1 MKKTAVAVLCILFAY
16 VLSNYVLS
24 GEWAV
29 YGPMLISYHLF
40 LVYLVLT
47 ADHER
52 GLSLPIHTAV
62 LTHAAC
68 MVIPVG
74 MAMGRSHFAFFGLLQ
89 YVVPALAPF
98 EADWLFSG
106 GKKSNAEEAVEA
118 PKVPMPE
125 GTADDYDEFLKY
137 LSQKNRAFARP
148 GRTVREEHVLWMANR
163 VKKEAAIASAAAAA
177 AARQHSAHPAP
188 R

>member
-1 MKKTAVAVLCILFAY
+1 MRKTAVAVICILFAY
-16 VLSNYVLS
+16 VLGNYVLS

-40 LVYLVLT
+40 LAYLVIT
-47 ADHER
+47 ADHEK
-52 GLSLPIHTAV
+52 GLSLPIHSAL

-74 MAMGRSHFAFFGLLQ
+74 MAIGRSHIAVFGLLQ

-106 GKKSNAEEAVEA
+106 GKKKQADAEEA
-118 PKVPMPE
+118 PQPQVPLPD

-137 LSQKNRAFARP
+137 LSQKNRAFART
-148 GRTVREEHVLWMANR
+148 GRSVREEHVLWMADR
-163 VKKEAAIASAAAAA
+163 VKKEAALAAA
-177 AARQHSAHPAP
+177 AARQRPAQPAP